1 MGKSLDELNLNDQPI
16 RIPATKDPRDTDW
29 YRFAREIDDLLATG
43 QYTWAESTLQDIQT
57 TVEQRQAVT
66 VGQRQAVENIER
78 ARSSRSDRR
87 GGSRRYEGF
96 GGR

>member
-1 MGKSLDELNLNDQPI
+1 MEDLNLNDQPI
-16 RIPATKDPRDTDW
+16 RSTTSSSDPRGTDW

-43 QYTWAESTLQDIQT
+43 QYEWAESTLTDIQR

-66 VGQRQAVENIER
+66 IGQRQAVTNIEC
-78 ARSSRSDRR
+78 ARDGRMARR
-87 GGSRRYEGF
+87 SRRYEGF